1 MEITRHD
8 ATCMI
13 KQANSS
19 KEVEAEVASF
29 VDKDR
34 ITVVLNKSIKLS
46 MIWNGK
52 LYEGRAAGM
61 DFTSHGPKT
70 TTTTTGIRG

>member
-1 MEITRHD
+1 MEIVRHD
-8 ATCMI
+8 AKCMI
-13 KQANSS
+13 KQASSS

-29 VDKDR
+29 IDKDR
-34 ITVVLNKSIKLS
+34 LTVVLNKSIKLS

-70 TTTTTGIRG
+70 TITKTGIRG